1 MECRSKDKFI
11 KKWIKKMEEKKM
23 NEKYWVNR
31 KKFGE
36 RIKTDAGKNKENFKN
51 EKQKKKKR
59 RMTMQEYNQK

>member
-11 KKWIKKMEEKKM
+11 KKRIKKKEEKET

-36 RIKTDAGKNKENFKN
+36 RIKTDGGGR
-51 EKQKKKKR
+51 KKR
-59 RMTMQEYNQK
+59 KL

>member
-11 KKWIKKMEEKKM
+11 KKRIKKKEEKET

-36 RIKTDAGKNKENFKN
+36 RIKTDGGGSEKEKIIRM
-51 EKQKKKKR
+51 KSGRKKKK
-59 RMTMQEYNQK
+59 NDNVGI